1 MANKGPMMPSKK
13 PEIRLKKPRVYFADS
28 QGALKR
34 EAMIRAL
41 AEGRA
46 LTVGVARV
54 TRANLWHPDPG
65 LKRSGS
71 T

>member
-13 PEIRLKKPRVYFADS
+13 LEIRLIKPRVYFADS

-34 EAMIRAL
+34 ETMIRAL

-54 TRANLWHPDPG
+54 RVTRANL
-65 LKRSGS
+65 
-71 T
+71 